1 MTNKHHIKKFDNDMY
16 LRVQW
21 LMIIRLIAITITLA
35 IGFFV
40 FNIPLD
46 SFYEFIAFYYLISVL
61 YIILLQRSKHFSFL
75 GFFQITIDLIAI
87 TSIVT
92 FAGPID
98 SVFPNLYILVII
110 LSIIVFPKYGGVITA
125 AVSVLMYIS
134 TILYL
139 FLNSSTEYID
149 IMGGHK
155 VAFYVAYIYITI
167 LSP

>member
-1 MTNKHHIKKFDNDMY
+1 MTTQYLINKLDNNMY

-21 LMIIRLIAITITLA
+21 LMIIRLIAITFTLA
-35 IGFFV
+35 IGFFI

-46 SFYEFIAFYYLISVL
+46 SFYEFVAFYYLISVL

-92 FAGPID
+92 FAGPVD
-98 SVFPNLYILVII
+98 SVFPNLYILVIL
-110 LSIIVFPKYGGVITA
+110 LSIIVFPKYGGALTA
-125 AVSVLMYIS
+125 AVSVILYVS

-139 FLNSSTEYID
+139 F
-149 IMGGHK
+149 
-155 VAFYVAYIYITI
+155 
-167 LSP
+167 